1 MLPILERLPVLS
13 RYAKTRGWY
22 YVISW
27 LHRFTGIWL
36 FIALMVH
43 MYTLSSW
50 QTPNVFITDM
60 KIPVRPIF
68 VFLAWASSLVV
79 GFHALNGGRLILYEL
94 FGKRNDAAM
103 IRWTFGLSAAYAA
116 MVGLMMIMK
125 NQSVSAFFFWLMTF
139 FFGAVAA
146 YVVASRIWKK
156 RHSILWK
163 LQRISGAFLFI
174 TVPAYLF
181 FLYLNPVLADGART
195 GYRADA
201 ERLHPGRHSYSGRL
215 GALSCRVRSLF
226 DRGRLYLLGDNAGRD
241 DGAHHCRHR
250 RACGF
255 GLQAHLVRLTGSATR
270 KPSPVGG
277 GVSQRGITMGKK
289 LQIHSTLTCDVL
301 IIGAGGAGLRCA
313 ALLHERRPDLLIFAV
328 TKVAHPQ
335 KSHTSTAQG
344 GMAAVDPKDKAD
356 KSIYHMFDT
365 WKGGDCTSDQNV
377 VKKIIDGG
385 WEEVQWLERK
395 GIHFS
400 RDEEGSISKR
410 QFGGHTVEFG
420 KGDALRAVF
429 VADRTGKGMMDTA
442 WGEALK
448 GGSLFINS
456 TVVTELL
463 FNEGCCVGAVLFKV
477 KEGEFVTVLAKATVL
492 ATGGSGQVF
501 RITTNCRNNT
511 GDGLAV
517 ILRAG
522 LPVMDP
528 EAVQFH
534 PTGIVGPGILASE
547 ALRSEG
553 GILRNKEMEP
563 FMERYAPKMKD
574 LAPRDIVARAIET
587 EIREGRGIMNP
598 DHQIEHVWIDL
609 RHLPD
614 YVHEVKL
621 KEVASF
627 FKTYANLDSRTQL
640 CPVRPSNHYHMGG
653 IPTNEHGEVQNAAN
667 TVVPGL
673 FAVGE
678 CACASLHG
686 FNRLGTN
693 SLLELLVMGR
703 YVGERVLSHL
713 KEKQV
718 PAPKGAGEATL
729 ALFAS
734 YLEAQGKENVG
745 HDPSGDAGVDD
756 PQSGRLSDRKGDAGG
771 NRVPDRVQTAG
782 RQGRHLHE
790 GHEDESGTAGAVGAG
805 QSPRQRDD
813 HRPGRPDEKG
823 IPGGAFPGG
832 LSRTKRRVSVPYAR
846 FHDGIR
852 QGQLR
857 ETPDRY
863 EHL

>member
-1 MLPILERLPVLS
+1 
-13 RYAKTRGWY
+13 
-22 YVISW
+22 
-27 LHRFTGIWL
+27 
-36 FIALMVH
+36 
-43 MYTLSSW
+43 
-50 QTPNVFITDM
+50 
-60 KIPVRPIF
+60 
-68 VFLAWASSLVV
+68 
-79 GFHALNGGRLILYEL
+79 
-94 FGKRNDAAM
+94 
-103 IRWTFGLSAAYAA
+103 
-116 MVGLMMIMK
+116 
-125 NQSVSAFFFWLMTF
+125 
-139 FFGAVAA
+139 
-146 YVVASRIWKK
+146 
-156 RHSILWK
+156 
-163 LQRISGAFLFI
+163 
-174 TVPAYLF
+174 
-181 FLYLNPVLADGART
+181 
-195 GYRADA
+195 
-201 ERLHPGRHSYSGRL
+201 
-215 GALSCRVRSLF
+215 
-226 DRGRLYLLGDNAGRD
+226 
-241 DGAHHCRHR
+241 
-250 RACGF
+250 
-255 GLQAHLVRLTGSATR
+255 
-270 KPSPVGG
+270 
-277 GVSQRGITMGKK
+277 MGKK
-289 LQIHSTLTCDVL
+289 LQIHSTSTCDVL

-313 ALLHERRPDLLIFAV
+313 AHLHEKRPDLSIFTV

-344 GMAAVDPKDKAD
+344 GMAAVDPKDRTDNAL
-356 KSIYHMFDT
+356 YHMFDT

-377 VKKIIDGG
+377 VRKIVDGG

-400 RDEEGSISKR
+400 RDEGGGISKR

-429 VADRTGKGMMDTA
+429 VADRTGKGIMDTA

-448 GGSLFINS
+448 GGSRFINS

-463 FNEGCCVGAVLFKV
+463 FSEGGCVGAVLFKA
-477 KEGEFVTVLAKATVL
+477 KEGEFVTVLARATVL

-553 GILRNKEMEP
+553 GILRNRELEP

-653 IPTNEHGEVQNAAN
+653 IPTNEHGEVLTAAN
-667 TVVPGL
+667 AVVPGL

-693 SLLELLVMGR
+693 SLLELLVMVR
-703 YVGERVLSHL
+703 CVGERVLSYL
-713 KEKQV
+713 TEKRA
-718 PAPKGAGEATL
+718 PAPKRAGEATL
-729 ALFAS
+729 GLFAG
-734 YLEAQGKENVG
+734 YLEAQGGENV
-745 HDPSGDAGVDD
+745 ALIRQEMREVMTRQVGVFRIKKGIEEAIAALI
-756 PQSGRLSDRKGDAGG
+756 SFKGRAAKVGIATKDLRMNQELLERWELDNLLDNSMTIAQGALMRKESRGAHLREDYPERSDEFQHHTLVSMTEFGKVAFGKRPIDLSIY
-771 NRVPDRVQTAG
+771 
-782 RQGRHLHE
+782 
-790 GHEDESGTAGAVGAG
+790 ESGGE
-805 QSPRQRDD
+805 SYERF
-813 HRPGRPDEKG
+813 G
-823 IPGGAFPGG
+823 IM
-832 LSRTKRRVSVPYAR
+832 SRKY
-846 FHDGIR
+846 
-852 QGQLR
+852 
-857 ETPDRY
+857 
-863 EHL
+863 

>member
-1 MLPILERLPVLS
+1 
-13 RYAKTRGWY
+13 
-22 YVISW
+22 
-27 LHRFTGIWL
+27 
-36 FIALMVH
+36 
-43 MYTLSSW
+43 
-50 QTPNVFITDM
+50 
-60 KIPVRPIF
+60 
-68 VFLAWASSLVV
+68 
-79 GFHALNGGRLILYEL
+79 
-94 FGKRNDAAM
+94 
-103 IRWTFGLSAAYAA
+103 
-116 MVGLMMIMK
+116 
-125 NQSVSAFFFWLMTF
+125 
-139 FFGAVAA
+139 
-146 YVVASRIWKK
+146 
-156 RHSILWK
+156 
-163 LQRISGAFLFI
+163 
-174 TVPAYLF
+174 
-181 FLYLNPVLADGART
+181 
-195 GYRADA
+195 
-201 ERLHPGRHSYSGRL
+201 
-215 GALSCRVRSLF
+215 
-226 DRGRLYLLGDNAGRD
+226 
-241 DGAHHCRHR
+241 
-250 RACGF
+250 
-255 GLQAHLVRLTGSATR
+255 
-270 KPSPVGG
+270 
-277 GVSQRGITMGKK
+277 MGKK
-289 LQIHSTLTCDVL
+289 LHIHSTLTCDVL

-400 RDEEGSISKR
+400 RDEGGNISKR

-442 WGEALK
+442 WEEALK
-448 GGSLFINS
+448 GGSLFMNS

-609 RHLPD
+609 RHLPA

-627 FKTYANLDSRTQL
+627 FKTYTNLDSRTQL

-667 TVVPGL
+667 RVVPGL

-703 YVGERVLSHL
+703 YAGERVLSLL

-718 PAPKGAGEATL
+718 PAPKGEGEATL
-729 ALFAS
+729 ALFTS
-734 YLEAQGKENVG
+734 YLEAQGKEN
-745 HDPSGDAGVDD
+745 
-756 PQSGRLSDRKGDAGG
+756 
-771 NRVPDRVQTAG
+771 
-782 RQGRHLHE
+782 
-790 GHEDESGTAGAVGAG
+790 AG
-805 QSPRQRDD
+805 Q
-813 HRPGRPDEKG
+813 
-823 IPGGAFPGG
+823 
-832 LSRTKRRVSVPYAR
+832 
-846 FHDGIR
+846 IR
-852 QGQLR
+852 QEMR
-857 ETPDRY
+857 ELMTRNVGIFRIEEGMQEAIASLIAFKQQVTEVAISTKDMRMNQELLERWELDNLLDNAMTIAQGALMRKESRGAHFREDYPERSDEFQYHTLVSMTEFGKVSFAKRPIDMSIY
-863 EHL
+863 ESKGEHYEQFRIMPRKY